1 MHVSR
6 LLALALVAGGCASA
20 GGGIF
25 PEAGE
30 PVAAVARAEALI
42 QDAVRAGADSLAA
55 EAIAAARRNV
65 TESQVAQRG
74 HDANRAALFAREA
87 QADATY
93 AKAAAERAKADR
105 ARTDAEAAL
114 KALPP
119 GGAR

>member
-6 LLALALVAGGCASA
+6 LLAIALVAGGCASA

-30 PVAAVARAEALI
+30 PVAALARAEALI
-42 QDAVRAGADSLAA
+42 QDAERAGADSLAS
-55 EAIAAARRNV
+55 EAMASARRNV

-74 HDANRAALFAREA
+74 RDANRAALFAREA

-105 ARTDAEAAL
+105 ARNDADAAL